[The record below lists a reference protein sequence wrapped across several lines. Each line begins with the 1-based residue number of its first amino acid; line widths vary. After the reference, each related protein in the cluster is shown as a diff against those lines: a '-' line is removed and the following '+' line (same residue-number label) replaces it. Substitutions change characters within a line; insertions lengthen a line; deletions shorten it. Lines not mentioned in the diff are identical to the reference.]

1 MASLGSL
8 VVSLG
13 LNAAEFTTGLTKSER
28 EAQRFARSIDKGIAT
43 AVNLATIALAG
54 MTTAAI
60 AGFAAIDNLA
70 KQAGNFKDLEEITG
84 ANAESLASF
93 AVAAATAGTDMNTI
107 ADASVKLTK
116 SLTGVDDESK
126 AAGAALAALGLNI
139 KEFKALDPATQM
151 ETVAKA
157 LAGFED
163 GAGKTAVAVALLG
176 KSGAQLLPFLKE
188 LAAEGWRQVI
198 LTQRQIELADEYADK
213 QAKARA
219 ELNLYAQVAATQ
231 ALPAI
236 TGLIKASKEFIAE
249 LIGIDAQSK
258 SLRDSNAIRDFAE
271 GAASALAFVVD
282 MGDGIA
288 RVFEVAGRSIAA
300 GLAATGEATSGNFA
314 GARAIIAAYQQ
325 DVDRIINRQLF
336 SARLAKQFSD
346 QRTND
351 SLRNVEDRG
360 FKPPG
365 RRIAFSGAEPGGRAG
380 AAAKERQSEA
390 DRYLESLKNQ
400 LERTYELSNAE
411 KVLRD
416 LQLGRLDGLK
426 QGQLDVI
433 LGIAQELDA
442 YEALKKGIEEAK
454 RAQEDANRAAQQ
466 VVKDRADAT
475 KAALDDADQVLKS
488 NNALRDEIAI
498 IVGGEAARK
507 ALEKDY
513 VALAIARKEDA
524 LAAAQQTVGMEGV
537 ADALKIEIEALRER
551 AELLT
556 GKDVAEQMAK
566 DAQALQEVK
575 NMFSDTF
582 ADAFAD
588 VITGTKSVKDAFK
601 SLADSL
607 VQQISRIAAQNI
619 ANALFG
625 GTNSGGPD
633 IFGMI
638 GKLFGMMGGG
648 STGGYTGGF
657 SGGGFGEHFAMGGI
671 SRGGMA
677 LVGER
682 GPEIVNL
689 PRGARVTPNH
699 RLSEIGGGDTFVQ
712 NIHVP
717 ARAPTQTIRQTAKQ
731 GWRAASGSMRRG

>member
-1 MASLGSL
+1 MATSLGSL

-28 EAQRFARSIDKGIAT
+28 EAKRFARSIDKGIAQ

-60 AGFAAIDNLA
+60 ATFAAVDQLA

-188 LAAEGWRQVI
+188 LAAEGGRQVI
-198 LTQRQIELADEYADK
+198 LTQKQIEQADEYADK
-213 QAKARA
+213 QSRVRA

-231 ALPAI
+231 TLPAI
-236 TGLIKASKEFIAE
+236 SALTEVAKDYIKE
-249 LIGIDAQSK
+249 LVNIDNQSK
-258 SLRDSNAIRDFAE
+258 NLREGDHVASWAEHTATVLGFLISSGE
-271 GAASALAFVVD
+271 GAARVLRLLADTVLV
-282 MGDGIA
+282 GISQTA
-288 RVFEVAGRSIAA
+288 AVATGNIKEAIRLGEDFKKRAQESLESPLFSTRLADKFGAGRR
-300 GLAATGEATSGNFA
+300 EN
-314 GARAIIAAYQQ
+314 
-325 DVDRIINRQLF
+325 
-336 SARLAKQFSD
+336 
-346 QRTND
+346 

-360 FKPPG
+360 FKPAG
-365 RRIAFSGAEPGGRAG
+365 RQLDFAG
-380 AAAKERQSEA
+380 AAAGSGKAAKAAKDLATEA

-400 LERTYELSNAE
+400 LERTFELTNAQ
-411 KVLRD
+411 KVLFD
-416 LQLGRLDGLK
+416 LERGRLDGLK
-426 QGQLDVI
+426 EGQLAII

-442 YEALKKGIEEAK
+442 YEALKKGIEESK
-454 RAQEDANRAAQQ
+454 RAQEDANKAAQQ
-466 VVKDRADAT
+466 VVQERAAAT
-475 KAALDDADQVLKS
+475 KAALDDAERVLES

-498 IVGGEAARK
+498 IVGGDSARK

-537 ADALKIEIEALRER
+537 ADALKLEIEALKER
-551 AELLT
+551 SELLV
-556 GKDVAEQMAK
+556 GKDFAEQMAK
-566 DAQALQEVK
+566 EAQTLQDVK
-575 NMFSDTF
+575 NMFSDSF
-582 ADAFAD
+582 ADAFSD

-601 SLADSL
+601 SLADDIFR
-607 VQQISRIAAQNI
+607 QISRIAAQNL
-619 ANALFG
+619 ANAIFG
-625 GTNSGGPD
+625 GTNSAGPD

-648 STGGYTGGF
+648 TTGGGF

-671 SRGGMA
+671 SRGGWA
-677 LVGER
+677 TVGEH
-682 GPEIVNL
+682 GPEVVNL
-689 PRGARVTPNH
+689 PRGAQVIPNH
-699 RLSEIGGGDTFVQ
+699 RLSDARGGDTFIQ
-712 NIHVP
+712 NLQVP
-717 ARAPTQTIRQTAKQ
+717 ARAPTQTIRHAAKQ
-731 GWRAASGSMRRG
+731 GWRAASGTARRG

>member
-1 MASLGSL
+1 MATSLGSL

-13 LNAAEFTTGLTKSER
+13 LNAAEFTSGLTKSEYQAR
-28 EAQRFARSIDKGIAT
+28 KFAERLDRGIAAGAKLAGVAIGVMGAAAVAALT
-43 AVNLATIALAG
+43 AV
-54 MTTAAI
+54 
-60 AGFAAIDNLA
+60 DQLA

-93 AVAAATAGTDMNTI
+93 AVSAAVAGADMNTI

-116 SLTGVDDESK
+116 SLVGVDDESK
-126 AAGAALAALGLNI
+126 AAGAALAALGLPI
-139 KEFKALDPATQM
+139 KEFKQLDPATQM

-188 LAAEGWRQVI
+188 LASEGGRQVI
-198 LTQRQIELADEYADK
+198 LTQQQIELADEYADK
-213 QAKARA
+213 QARVRA

-231 ALPAI
+231 TLPAI
-236 TGLIKASKEFIAE
+236 EALTGVAKDYIKELVNIDSESKN
-249 LIGIDAQSK
+249 
-258 SLRDSNAIRDFAE
+258 LRDGNAIGTWAERTASVFAFLVSSGEGAVRVFRTIADAVVVGVSQTAAVMTGNFSEARRLGEEFKRRTKEALESPLFSTRLDDKFAE
-271 GAASALAFVVD
+271 
-282 MGDGIA
+282 M
-288 RVFEVAGRSIAA
+288 RRS
-300 GLAATGEATSGNFA
+300 N
-314 GARAIIAAYQQ
+314 
-325 DVDRIINRQLF
+325 
-336 SARLAKQFSD
+336 
-346 QRTND
+346 
-351 SLRNVEDRG
+351 SLRNIEDRG

-365 RRIAFSGAEPGGRAG
+365 RQLSFSGAEKDIK
-380 AAAKERQSEA
+380 AAKEKVTEA

-426 QGQLDVI
+426 QGQLDAI

-442 YEALKKGIEEAK
+442 YEALKKALDESKRSQEEAN
-454 RAQEDANRAAQQ
+454 RVAQKAVEDRTA
-466 VVKDRADAT
+466 AT
-475 KAALDDADQVLKS
+475 KSALDDAEQILVS

-513 VALAIARKEDA
+513 VAMAIARKEDA
-524 LAAAQQTVGMEGV
+524 LAAAQQVAGMEGV
-537 ADALKIEIEALRER
+537 AEALKIEIGALKER
-551 AELLT
+551 SELLV
-556 GKDVAEQMAK
+556 GKDFAEQMAK
-566 DAQALQEVK
+566 EAQALQDAK
-575 NMFSDTF
+575 NMFSDSF
-582 ADAFAD
+582 ADAFSD
-588 VITGTKSVKDAFK
+588 VITGTKSVKDAFR
-601 SLADSL
+601 SLADDIF
-607 VQQISRIAAQNI
+607 QQISRIAAQNL
-619 ANALFG
+619 ANAIFG
-625 GTNSGGPD
+625 GTNSAGPD

-638 GKLFGMMGGG
+638 GKLFGAFGGG
-648 STGGYTGGF
+648 ATSSGF

-689 PRGARVTPNH
+689 PRGAQVVPNH
-699 RLSEIGGGDTFVQ
+699 RLADVGGGGNTYVQ
-712 NIHVP
+712 NLSVP
-717 ARAPTQTIRQTAKQ
+717 ARSNTQTIRQTAKQ
-731 GWRAASGSMRRG
+731 GWRAASGSARRG